1 MTLWLGAFGA
11 DVTRSSISTAK
22 SEAQT
27 GPIMGDDPSTW
38 APALAPED
46 LERAESGATAAM
58 NSVDIGGPGSY
69 LTEEQALQLKKDA
82 CKAKGHGWYWNA
94 ALAACAP
101 TTSGAVGPGGI
112 LSGGTGIPKVLLYGG
127 AAVAAAG
134 VLYLIFRKK
143 G

>member
-46 LERAESGATAAM
+46 LERAESGAIAAAVA
-58 NSVDIGGPGSY
+58 SEKGGYVGAPSIPDVGGSD
-69 LTEEQALQLKKDA
+69 L
-82 CKAKGHGWYWNA
+82 AKGPA
-94 ALAACAP
+94 A
-101 TTSGAVGPGGI
+101 
-112 LSGGTGIPKVLLYGG
+112 GTGIPKVLLYGG